1 MQETTVTVLFIY
13 HVPRIVPISATFSYF
28 FPDHDQ
34 CRISYGPYV
43 ITIHYEAIYYS
54 GIDW

>member
-13 HVPRIVPISATFSYF
+13 HVPRIVPISAIFSYF
-28 FPDHDQ
+28 FPNHDQ
-34 CRISYGPYV
+34 HPISYGPYE

-54 GIDW
+54 RNR